1 MTEPVPEPLAD
12 LKALH
17 RDLGLLRRRTARM
30 LATATG
36 ADTAQ
41 QFLTECS
48 SMLDLIPTA
57 PGVAAIDAWRY
68 CDDSDPDAP
77 DSRTFLRSVA
87 SHAAWVVEGDQV
99 LADVLVAGTQ
109 TARLG
114 RDGSGWG
121 VERIVLDGW
130 SVQVDGGAGL
140 SSARAC
146 ELAEAI
152 TAAAKFCAQLEP
164 EELAFADELA
174 ARRARR

>member
-1 MTEPVPEPLAD
+1 MTEPDEQLVAD

-57 PGVAAIDAWRY
+57 PGVAPIDAWRY
-68 CDDSDPDAP
+68 CDDGDPDAP
-77 DSRTFLRSVA
+77 DSRTFRRSIA
-87 SHAAWVVEGDQV
+87 SHAAWVVEGEQV
-99 LADVLVAGTQ
+99 LADVLVTGTQ

-121 VERIVLDGW
+121 VERIVLDDW
-130 SVQVDGGAGL
+130 SVQVTAESGL
-140 SSARAC
+140 SAARAG
-146 ELAEAI
+146 ELADAI

-164 EELAFADELA
+164 EAFADELA